1 MPGTAIAA
9 GDVLPMWLEFA
20 FQFFPAFVTDAIEI
34 VHMACEGK
42 TAFSCDVFLPFFNV
56 GIVDFFNFSALEA
69 NEMVMVAGGI
79 GHFVA
84 GDVIAEM
91 DFSGK
96 TGFTEELKRPVDCG
110 LTDAGILL
118 GNNLVEFLKRMMPW
132 KIEKCLSNDTSLHC
146 CIHAFALHKGQK
158 IFNSRRFFI
167 GHSVL
172 RTAPLPA
179 GAVKK
184 VTGPHLLSASACMGK
199 QSISHQYRDF

>member
-1 MPGTAIAA
+1 MPGTVVAA

-56 GIVDFFNFSALEA
+56 GIVDFFNFSALQA

-172 RTAPLPA
+172 RTAHLYLQ
-179 GAVKK
+179 VLSKK
-184 VTGPHLLSASACMGK
+184 LQGHIC
-199 QSISHQYRDF
+199 